1 MASTIKLKNGS
12 GAPLAA
18 DLVQGEPALDLTN
31 KRLYTEDSGGT
42 VIEIG
47 TNPSSLSI
55 NGTAVTATAAELNTL
70 DGITATVAE
79 LNTLDGITATVT
91 ELNYTDGVTSNIQTQ
106 LDAKA
111 PTASPTFTGTV
122 TASVV
127 DATYYNEGVY
137 SLTGTA
143 IDPANGSVQYKTL
156 SANTTFT
163 ESLADG
169 DSVTLRISGGATY
182 TVTWPTMT
190 WVTSAGNTA
199 PTLTAG
205 DVVVLWQEGTTVY
218 GAYVGSYV

>member
-47 TNPSSLSI
+47 TNPSSLTTSSVDI
-55 NGTAVTATAAELNTL
+55 NGGAIDGTVIGGSSAAA
-70 DGITATVAE
+70 G
-79 LNTLDGITATVT
+79 
-91 ELNYTDGVTSNIQTQ
+91 
-106 LDAKA
+106 
-111 PTASPTFTGTV
+111 TFTTV

-127 DATYYNEGVY
+127 DSIYYNEGVY
-137 SLTGTA
+137 NLTGTA
-143 IDPANGSVQYKTL
+143 INPANGSIQYKTL
-156 SANTTFT
+156 AANTTFT

-218 GAYVGSYV
+218 GAYVGSYA